1 MRPRPGSFIWLVQHD
16 LRLSWRGFRGM
27 FGSLSTRGVV
37 LVLLSVVTLLHL
49 LAWPV
54 AVFLGQSEEAG
65 IVSEGVV
72 AAGLVFLLCWL
83 LSHGLTSSTRALF
96 SRGDLDLLIAAPLP
110 ARRIVAA
117 RGLSIAVECAAG
129 VGLLIF
135 PVANMAALRGM
146 PHWLALY
153 PMLAA
158 SALLAAA
165 GGLSLAVL
173 LFRLVGPR
181 RTRLI
186 SQLLA
191 TFIGAGFV
199 LSLQAVNV
207 LPKAMRSDLF
217 SALQDGPAISV
228 LDRGFVWLPVR
239 AALGGGLDLL
249 VWSAAALAIFALVCG
264 LAGGAFVNSALRS
277 AGAAASASPRQI
289 RRRESRKL
297 AFGSGPGV
305 ALRRKEWR
313 LIRRDPFLVS
323 QIFLQVVYTLP
334 ISVVLW
340 RSQGPGASL
349 AFSVAPA
356 IVVVASQ
363 IAASLAW
370 LAISSEDAPEFI
382 ATAPVT
388 RRHVEC
394 RKLEAVGLPLAAF
407 LSAPLLGLAWMSL
420 ETAAWTLAFAL
431 GAAVSTSLLNLWH
444 PMPGRRGDLL
454 RRHSQSKIVAVME
467 HLLSLCWALGLVM
480 AIIDPVLTAIPLSL
494 ALGVLWLNRPRQ
506 ARPAITRR
514 PPARSAAAL

>member
-1 MRPRPGSFIWLVQHD
+1 MRLSPGSFVWLVRHD

-27 FGSLSTRGVV
+27 FGSLRTRSVMLILLAGVA
-37 LVLLSVVTLLHL
+37 LLHL

-54 AVFLGQSEEAG
+54 ASFLSQSEDPRIVPEG
-65 IVSEGVV
+65 IV
-72 AAGLVFLLCWL
+72 AAALVFLLCWL
-83 LSHGLTSSTRALF
+83 LSHALTSSTRALF

-117 RGLSIAVECAAG
+117 RALSIAVECAAG
-129 VGLLIF
+129 VGMLIL

-153 PMLAA
+153 PLLAA

-181 RTRLI
+181 RTRLL
-186 SQLLA
+186 SQILA

-207 LPKAMRSDLF
+207 LPKAMRDELF
-217 SALQDGPAISV
+217 SVLQNGPGHSTFEHGLI
-228 LDRGFVWLPVR
+228 WLPVR
-239 AALGGGLDLL
+239 AALGSGLDLTIW
-249 VWSAAALAIFALVCG
+249 VAAAIAVFALVCG
-264 LAGGAFVNSALRS
+264 LAGEAFVNSALRS
-277 AGAAASASPRQI
+277 AGAAASASPRQLK
-289 RRRESRKL
+289 RRQAKAL
-297 AFGSGPGV
+297 AFKSGPGA

-313 LIRRDPFLVS
+313 LIGRDPFLVS
-323 QIFLQVVYTLP
+323 QIFLQIVYTLP

-356 IVVVASQ
+356 IVVIASQ

-370 LAISSEDAPEFI
+370 LTISSEDAPEFL

-388 RRHVEC
+388 RRQIER
-394 RKLEAVGLPLAAF
+394 RKLEAVALPLAVF
-407 LSAPLLGLAWMSL
+407 LAAPLLGLAWMSL
-420 ETAAWTLAFAL
+420 ETAAWTLVFSM
-431 GAAVSTSLLNLWH
+431 GAAASTSLLNLWH

-454 RRHSQSKIVAVME
+454 RRHSQSKLVALME

-480 AIIDPVLTAIPLSL
+480 AIIDPVLAAIPLSV
-494 ALGVLWLNRPRQ
+494 AFGVLWLNRPKRKK
-506 ARPAITRR
+506 RD
-514 PPARSAAAL
+514 AAVVTSSRHATAL